1 MSRFITITCAVR
13 PNCFYHTVSFQ
24 LVMMLVVVVVVVM
37 VVVVV
42 VVVVCVYVGLHIS
55 TLLSAVFLQLIIIP
69 VTVTYVNHLV
79 K

>member
-1 MSRFITITCAVR
+1 
-13 PNCFYHTVSFQ
+13 
-24 LVMMLVVVVVVVM
+24 MMLVVVVVVVM

-69 VTVTYVNHLV
+69 VTSHVCEPFGQVNF
-79 K
+79 